1 MPNAAHGVRSEPAL
15 AVLPGPEAG
24 LAVTAFEE
32 PEPTEGSMAEGSQG
46 PLLREVPFHC
56 VAEARKPPAVNGAPS
71 SGPWRRPRG
80 SLVGRHTNFY

>member
-1 MPNAAHGVRSEPAL
+1 MPPTGFGRSPL
-15 AVLPGPEAG
+15 SRHFRTLRPAG